1 MKASLTWMKDYVPVD
16 TTKPAQELA
25 DVLTQAGIPVVRRYL
40 DGSRVEKDFYR

>member
-16 TTKPAQELA
+16 TTKPAQDLA
-25 DVLTQAGIPVVRRYL
+25 DVLTQAGIPVEDVI

>member
-16 TTKPAQELA
+16 TNETGSGTGRCI
-25 DVLTQAGIPVVRRYL
+25 DAGWNSGRRRYL

>member
-25 DVLTQAGIPVVRRYL
+25 DVLTQ
-40 DGSRVEKDFYR
+40 VEFR